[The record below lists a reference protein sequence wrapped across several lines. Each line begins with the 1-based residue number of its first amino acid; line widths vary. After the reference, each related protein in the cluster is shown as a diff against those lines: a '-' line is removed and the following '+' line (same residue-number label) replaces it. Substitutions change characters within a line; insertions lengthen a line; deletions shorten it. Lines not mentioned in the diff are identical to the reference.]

1 MRYYFMKKDVS
12 MPDYMDKQKWFRRD
26 LKDAYRVIQKKKNPP
41 KKRLSRANGHSK
53 DIDPATKILTRSS
66 NGLHRQQAL
75 GTATSPEKDGLNDLE
90 QQEDEIDTEYD
101 DDDDAV
107 VDGDAVNIE
116 KDKELTEHVENVE
129 HSVCPSFDGSSMA
142 H

>member
-26 LKDAYRVIQKKKNPP
+26 LKDAYRVIQKKKKPP
-41 KKRLSRANGHSK
+41 KKRLSRANGDSK
-53 DIDPATKILTRSS
+53 DIDPVTKILTQSS

-75 GTATSPEKDGLNDLE
+75 DTATSPEKDGLNDLE

-116 KDKELTEHVENVE
+116 QDKELTEHVENVE
-129 HSVCPSFDGSSMA
+129 HRVFPSFDGSSMA